1 MVVGCTGRRC
11 VSAALLW
18 VDYFIVDIAMDEA
31 GSASDTVCGRLC
43 GDLWELGEECL
54 HDLVKCAECGHVWD
68 GFAQCSHPVW

>member
-1 MVVGCTGRRC
+1 
-11 VSAALLW
+11 
-18 VDYFIVDIAMDEA
+18 MDGA